1 MARTDRGTPSTVP
14 LDRGKSVLTLSTES
28 QNDRQHLLE
37 SAKKMG
43 GEQIGQL
50 LKVYWQHLRILAETQ
65 LDGRLRRRVSPSDVV
80 QETLFEANRDFG
92 QFRGQ
97 SEREFL
103 AWLRRIL
110 ANNLLRAVER
120 HVLTEKRDVRR
131 EVSLE
136 EIGASL
142 ERSAVRIE
150 QLLIDPH
157 SPLSSQSDR
166 QDRLLALS
174 IAMSALPED
183 YRRVLVWRHL
193 DGISFNVIGERLER
207 SAGACRMLWLR
218 AIDQMKQHLNREGWL

>member
-1 MARTDRGTPSTVP
+1 PVSQPRSTTRKEIYP
-14 LDRGKSVLTLSTES
+14 RILLK
-28 QNDRQHLLE
+28 RQ
-37 SAKKMG
+37 KVG

-50 LKVYWQHLRILAETQ
+50 LKLYWEHLRILAETQ
-65 LDGRLRRRVSPSDVV
+65 LDGRLRRRVSPSDIV
-80 QETLFEANRDFG
+80 QETFFEANRDFG
-92 QFRGQ
+92 QFRGG
-97 SEREFL
+97 SEREFM

-131 EVSLE
+131 EISLE

-142 ERSAVRIE
+142 ERSAIRIE
-150 QLLIDPH
+150 QLLVDPH
-157 SPLSSQSDR
+157 SPASSQSDR

-174 IAMSALPED
+174 VAMSSLPDD

-193 DGISFNVIGERLER
+193 DGISFNVIGERLDR